1 MRPSRSWL
9 LRGALGASLGASLAL
24 NLVLGY
30 LLQAGPQRGPDVD
43 RAQARIERVLSEP
56 DRLVFHR
63 AMEAGRPEFQ
73 AALREH
79 RQGRPAVAE
88 ALAAEPFDPEA
99 LRAAMA
105 QSRARWQSFSTSFEN
120 SMIQGFAAMSPEGRR
135 RVAEDMR
142 GRGGQRSGQK

>member
-9 LRGALGASLGASLAL
+9 LRGALGASLAL

-30 LLQAGPQRGPDVD
+30 LLQAGPQRGPDVE